1 MEQLEKEVL
10 LSCKGICK
18 EFGPTRALINVD
30 FEIRR
35 GQVCGLIGENGSGKS
50 TLTSIFAGA
59 QPQSRGEMFRAGEP
73 YKPANMMQ
81 AQAKGVAMVVQ
92 EAGTLPTVDVAMN
105 VFVGNLERFKKNG
118 FLNVKKMKSEANRI
132 LAEIGAPDIKAD
144 MPLSSLNF
152 EDRKIVEIARAMYLQ
167 PEILII
173 DETTT
178 ALATKG
184 REIIY
189 KIIEKMQKEDK
200 AVIFISHDLDE
211 LIKVCNTIT
220 VLRDG
225 VVIDTLN
232 GDQMTV
238 DNMRRLMVGRELK
251 GDYFRSDF
259 DGSCGEKVLL
269 DVRRVTS
276 GDGYIENL
284 SLQLHEG
291 EILGLGGLA
300 NCGMHEL
307 GRMMFGIDKPVTGE
321 VIDTKSGKPVTDPA
335 TAVKLGIGYV
345 SKDRDTESLMLQSSI
360 EENIVLPTVDELQK
374 GMILSRKTLNNAANE
389 QVKNMHI
396 KCVSPQQMITELS
409 GGNKQK
415 VAFAKWLGADCD
427 ILILDCPTRGIDVG
441 VKADMYKLIYNLKKE
456 GKGIVMISEELV
468 ELIGMSDRMVIMKDG
483 KISAQIMR
491 SPDVTDSQL
500 IKYII

>member
-1 MEQLEKEVL
+1 MEKEVL

-59 QPQSRGEMFRAGEP
+59 QSPSRGEMFRAGEP

-81 AQAKGVAMVVQ
+81 AQKHKVAMVVQ
-92 EAGTLPTVDVAMN
+92 EAGTLPTVDVATN

-118 FLNVKKMKSEANRI
+118 FLNVSKMKSEANRI
-132 LAEIGAPDIKAD
+132 LAEIGAPEIRAD
-144 MPLSSLNF
+144 MPLAALNF
-152 EDRKIVEIARAMYLQ
+152 EDRKIVEIARAMYLD
-167 PEILII
+167 PDVLII

-184 REIIY
+184 RTIIYEII
-189 KIIEKMQKEDK
+189 KKMKREDK

-211 LIKVCNTIT
+211 LIDVCNTIT

-225 VVIDTLN
+225 VKIDTLN

-238 DNMRRLMVGRELK
+238 ANMRKLMVGRDLQD
-251 GDYFRSDF
+251 DYFRSDW
-259 DGSCGEKVLL
+259 DGRLTDDVLL
-269 DVRRVTS
+269 DVRHVTS
-276 GDGYIENL
+276 ADGYLENI
-284 SLQLHEG
+284 SLQLHKG

-307 GRMMFGIDKPVTGE
+307 GRIMFGIDKPVTGE
-321 VIDTKSGKPVTDPA
+321 VVVAQTGKRVTDPVN
-335 TAVKLGIGYV
+335 AVQQGIGYV
-345 SKDRDTESLMLQSSI
+345 SKDRDKESLMLQSSI
-360 EENIVLPTVDELQK
+360 QDNIVLPNLDRLQK
-374 GMILSRKTLNNAANE
+374 NFHLSQAACDKEANE
-389 QVKNMHI
+389 QVKSLRI
-396 KCVSPQQMITELS
+396 KCVSAKQFCTELS

-415 VAFAKWLGADCD
+415 VAFAKWMGANCD
-427 ILILDCPTRGIDVG
+427 ILILDCPTRGIDIG
-441 VKADMYKLIYNLKKE
+441 VKADMYKLINNMKKQ
-456 GKGIVMISEELV
+456 GMGIVMISEELV

-483 KISAQIMR
+483 HIAKEVMR

-500 IKYII
+500 IEYII

>member
-1 MEQLEKEVL
+1 MEKEVL

-59 QPQSRGEMFRAGEP
+59 QQPNRGEMFCKGQP
-73 YKPANMMQ
+73 YKPANMVQ
-81 AQAKGVAMVVQ
+81 AQMHKVAMVVQ
-92 EAGTLPTVDVAMN
+92 EAGTLPTVDVATN
-105 VFVGNLERFKKNG
+105 VFVGNLERFKKHG
-118 FLNVKKMKSEANRI
+118 FLDVKTMKSEADRI
-132 LAEIGAPDIKAD
+132 LAEVGAPEIKAD
-144 MPLSSLNF
+144 MPLAVLNF
-152 EDRKIVEIARAMYLQ
+152 EDRKIVEIARAMYLE
-167 PEILII
+167 PDVLII

-184 REIIY
+184 RNIIY
-189 KIIEKMQKEDK
+189 NIIRKMQQEDK

-211 LIKVCNTIT
+211 LIQVCNTIT

-225 VVIDTLN
+225 VMIDTLN
-232 GDQMTV
+232 GGQMTV
-238 DNMRRLMVGRELK
+238 DNMRRLMVGRDLQ
-251 GDYFRSDF
+251 GDYFRSDW
-259 DGSCGEKVLL
+259 DGRLTDEVLL
-269 DVRRVTS
+269 DVRHVTS

-284 SLQLHEG
+284 SLQLHKG

-307 GRMMFGIDKPVTGE
+307 GRIMFGIDKPVTGE
-321 VIDTKSGKPVTDPA
+321 VIVTKTGKNVSDPVS
-335 TAVKLGIGYV
+335 AVRQGLGYV
-345 SKDRDTESLMLQSSI
+345 SKDRDKESLMLQSSI
-360 EENIVLPTVDELQK
+360 QDNIVLPNLDRLQK
-374 GMILSRKTLNNAANE
+374 NFHLSQKDCDKEANE
-389 QVKNMHI
+389 QVKSLRI
-396 KCVSPQQMITELS
+396 KCVSAKQFCTELS

-415 VAFAKWLGADCD
+415 VAFGKWMGAGCD
-427 ILILDCPTRGIDVG
+427 ILILDCPTRGIDIG
-441 VKADMYKLIYNLKKE
+441 VKADMYKLINDMKKQ
-456 GKGIVMISEELV
+456 GMGIVMISEELV

-483 KISAQIMR
+483 HIAAEVMR

-500 IKYII
+500 IEYII

>member
-1 MEQLEKEVL
+1 LEKEVL

-59 QPQSRGEMFRAGEP
+59 QSPSRGEMFRAGES

-81 AQAKGVAMVVQ
+81 AQKHKVAMVVQ
-92 EAGTLPTVDVAMN
+92 EAGTLPTVDVATN

-118 FLNVKKMKSEANRI
+118 FLNVSKMKSEANRI
-132 LAEIGAPDIKAD
+132 LAEIGAPEIRAD
-144 MPLSSLNF
+144 MPLAALNF
-152 EDRKIVEIARAMYLQ
+152 EDRKIVEIARAMYLD
-167 PEILII
+167 PDVLII

-184 REIIY
+184 RTIIYEII
-189 KIIEKMQKEDK
+189 KKMQREDK

-211 LIKVCNTIT
+211 LIDVCNTIT

-225 VVIDTLN
+225 VKIDTLN

-238 DNMRRLMVGRELK
+238 ANMRKLMVGRDLQD
-251 GDYFRSDF
+251 DYFRSDW
-259 DGSCGEKVLL
+259 DGRLTDEVLL
-269 DVRRVTS
+269 DVRHVTS
-276 GDGYIENL
+276 ADGYLENI
-284 SLQLHEG
+284 SLQLHKG

-307 GRMMFGIDKPVTGE
+307 GRIMFGIDKPVTGE
-321 VIDTKSGKPVTDPA
+321 VVVTQNGKRVTAPVN
-335 TAVKLGIGYV
+335 AVQQGIGYV
-345 SKDRDTESLMLQSSI
+345 SKDRDKESLMLQSSI
-360 EENIVLPTVDELQK
+360 QDNIVLPNLDRLQK
-374 GMILSRKTLNNAANE
+374 NFHLSQAACDKEANE
-389 QVKNMHI
+389 QVKSLRI
-396 KCVSPQQMITELS
+396 KCVSAKQFCTELS

-415 VAFAKWLGADCD
+415 VAFAKWMGANCD
-427 ILILDCPTRGIDVG
+427 ILILDCPTRGIDIG
-441 VKADMYKLIYNLKKE
+441 VKADMYKLINNMKKQ
-456 GKGIVMISEELV
+456 GMGIVMISEELV

-483 KISAQIMR
+483 HIAKEVMR

-500 IKYII
+500 IEYII